1 MFGFLEGRTYSNIP
15 ILRFFAA
22 LPDVLNR
29 FWGSSEWGA
38 IGVDM
43 ADDNLKLAQ
52 LVNNGK
58 GISLI
63 AAGIENRP
71 SDIKAGS
78 GNWQRWAIK
87 SLRQLT
93 ANGNFKGKNV
103 VAAIPSSEVFIDHI
117 KMPKLSNRSP
127 QEKRNTVDEAEKLQ
141 QAVFS
146 KIKQKLPFEPDQAMI
161 KYIPTEQDYALVI
174 AAGREKID
182 RHLAIYENANLHI
195 KSIAVWPVAL
205 ANTYT
210 KFFGRRKTDIEAIVM
225 LLDIEPN
232 RTNVVICRHKNP
244 LFARSIT
251 IGVNH
256 LQKDEMLAK
265 LVSELNAC
273 RQQFNSMYKEVKI
286 ERLIFLSGKILNIET
301 CAKIARKLKMPTQVG
316 DCLTAAE
323 IDSQNGFVIDRRQGQ
338 FSWAT
343 AFGLS
348 LS

>member
-1 MFGFLEGRTYSNIP
+1 MLGFLEGRTYSNIP
-15 ILRFFAA
+15 ILRLFTTW
-22 LPDVLNR
+22 R
-29 FWGSSEWGA
+29 SSKWGI

-52 LVNNGK
+52 LSNNGK

-71 SDIKAGS
+71 ANIKSGS

-87 SLRQLT
+87 SIRQLT
-93 ANGNFKGKNV
+93 ANGNFKGKSV

-117 KMPKLSNRSP
+117 KMPKITNQSP
-127 QEKRNTVDEAEKLQ
+127 QAKKTTADEPDKLQ
-141 QAVFS
+141 QAIFS

-161 KYIPTEQDYALVI
+161 KYIPTEQDNVLVI

-195 KSIAVWPVAL
+195 QSIAVWPVAL

-210 KFFGRRKTDIEAIVM
+210 TFFGRRKTDIESIVM

-244 LFARSIT
+244 LFAHSIT
-251 IGVNH
+251 IGANQ
-256 LQKDEMLAK
+256 LQKDETIAR

-273 RQQFNSMYKEVKI
+273 RQQFNSMYKRVKI
-286 ERLIFLSGKILNIET
+286 ERLIFLSGKVLDIEI
-301 CAKIARKLKMPTQVG
+301 CAKIAKKLQMPTQIG
-316 DCLTAAE
+316 DCLTAVE
-323 IDSQNGFVIDRRQGQ
+323 IGDHNNCQVDRRQCRS
-338 FSWAT
+338 SWAT